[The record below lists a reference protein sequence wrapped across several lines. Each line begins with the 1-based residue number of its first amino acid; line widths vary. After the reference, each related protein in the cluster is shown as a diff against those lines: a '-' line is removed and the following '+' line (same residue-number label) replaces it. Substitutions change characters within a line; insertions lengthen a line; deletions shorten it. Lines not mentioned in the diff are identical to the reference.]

1 MKVYYKPPR
10 RLKDGTIIYNE
21 PSTRTICWSCG
32 CEYTPSEKK
41 IIRDTIITDK
51 VFKEPYTHCPVCGAA
66 NPAYRHD
73 TKKSFWKKLKELFK
87 K

>member
-21 PSTRTICWSCG
+21 PSLTTTCWHCG
-32 CEYTPSEKK
+32 CVYLPPKSK
-41 IIRDTIITDK
+41 IQNDSIITEH
-51 VFKEPYTHCPVCGAA
+51 VYREPYTLCPVCGAN
-66 NPAYRHD
+66 NPAYRVEV
-73 TKKSFWKKLKELFK
+73 KKTFWTKLKELFK